1 MDKTEYTRIVEKYY
15 DDIKRVAFAGCKNI
29 HDAEDI
35 AQTTF
40 VKLMKY
46 TGEFEDDDHLKKW
59 LIRVA
64 VNEYKSL
71 WSSPWKSKVDY
82 FIPERA
88 SGGSSGSPKNNAVL
102 GAVMGLKQK
111 YREVIHLFYYEEYS
125 AKEISEMLK
134 ISENTVFKRLQRARD
149 KLREKLENTYY
160 RQTSKGSEESLHITK
175 KENQKWMIT

>member
-1 MDKTEYTRIVEKYY
+1 M
-15 DDIKRVAFAGCKNI
+15 
-29 HDAEDI
+29 
-35 AQTTF
+35 
-40 VKLMKY
+40 
-46 TGEFEDDDHLKKW
+46 
-59 LIRVA
+59 
-64 VNEYKSL
+64 
-71 WSSPWKSKVDY
+71 DY

-149 KLREKLENTYY
+149 KIKDKLENTYQ
-160 RQTSKGSEESLHITK
+160 REIADDNEESLHITK
-175 KENQKWMIT
+175 KEKQKWMIT

>member
-71 WSSPWKSKVDY
+71 WNSPWKSKVDY
-82 FIPERA
+82 YIPERA
-88 SGGSSGSPKNNAVL
+88 SGGNTVSHEQNVVL
-102 GAVMGLKQK
+102 EAVMGLKRK
-111 YREVIHLFYYEEYS
+111 YREIVHLFYYEEYT

-134 ISENTVFKRLQRARD
+134 ISETTVFKRLQRARD
-149 KLREKLENTYY
+149 KLRENLENTYY
-160 RQTSKGSEESLHITK
+160 RQTSNGSEKALHITK
-175 KENQKWMIT
+175 EKQKWMIT